1 MGICIVI
8 EYHYMNWES
17 SYNETLKLFEK
28 IKEDNFLPDIVIG
41 IARGGWIPARLLAD
55 FFVLRETANMKVEAY
70 EMIGEMSANAKIT
83 QDIEIPIDGKKVLV
97 IDDIADSGASLK
109 MAVGSLLRRN
119 PAELKTATLFYKKT
133 SVVIPDY
140 YNVLTSA
147 WEIFPWETFETIKE
161 LAATF
166 AGEGLKE
173 MEIKHKLRDIGL
185 PVGIIESYYHS
196 LTI

>member
-1 MGICIVI
+1 MI

-55 FFVLRETANMKVEAY
+55 FFVLRQTANMKVEAY

-83 QDIEIPIDGKKVLV
+83 QDIEIPIDGKRVLV

-109 MAVGSLLRRN
+109 MAIESLLRKN

-133 SVVIPDY
+133 SVIIPDY
-140 YNVLTSA
+140 YNFETA
-147 WEIFPWETFETIKE
+147 KWEIFPWETFETIKE

-166 AGEGLKE
+166 TQEGLKE

>member
-1 MGICIVI
+1 MVI

>member
-1 MGICIVI
+1 MVI

-28 IKEDNFLPDIVIG
+28 IKEDNFIPDIVIG

-109 MAVGSLLRRN
+109 MAVESLMLRN
-119 PAELKTATLFYKKT
+119 PAELKTATLFFKKS
-133 SVVIPDY
+133 SVMIPDY
-140 YNVLTSA
+140 YNVETSA

-166 AGEGLKE
+166 SSEGMEE